1 MLRGRSAS
9 IVLLAVMLA
18 VAAGA
23 AQAQTSGVSG
33 FDQGNTLGP
42 YSPRVPVSALGAA
55 TSWLD
60 PSRLHVSTSV
70 SVGSGFGGGTNGLQV
85 TSLRYD
91 FGRPMWLN
99 VNVGNT
105 WGVQSAKNGQFFL
118 EGLDLGIRPFSN
130 MMIQVHYQ
138 DVRSPL
144 QTPYG
149 YGLSGYAPY
158 GYTPRSGLIAP

>member
-1 MLRGRSAS
+1 MLRARSVSVILWVA
-9 IVLLAVMLA
+9 LLA

-23 AQAQTSGVSG
+23 AHAQGAAG
-33 FDQGNTLGP
+33 FDQGNTLGA

-60 PSRLHVSTSV
+60 PSRLHVSSSIT
-70 SVGSGFGGGTNGLQV
+70 VGSGFGGGTNGLQV

-91 FGRPMWLN
+91 FGAPMWLN

-105 WGVQSAKNGQFFL
+105 WGVQSAKNGAFFL
-118 EGLDLGIRPFSN
+118 EGLDVGIRPFSSLLVQ
-130 MMIQVHYQ
+130 IHYR

-144 QTPYG
+144 QLPYG
-149 YGLSGYAPY
+149 YGFNGYAPY
-158 GYTPRSGLIAP
+158 GYTPGSGLIGP